1 MPELDSC
8 LFSTTWLGMLANRQ
22 GKKMQTCFLCMA
34 DYYLAANYKLLP
46 VTFSWVDQALL
57 QTEMYLCPTGDTCPV
72 DCTGSQGQLLKMY
85 LWLYLWPRG
94 LLVQLK
100 CWKKSVWIHI
110 SLETPSSLCL
120 AGGCLLTCP
129 WPTPLS
135 KCLPR
140 WNPLSP
146 QNWTAKFKPQRP
158 SASIGWGFIHLCG
171 PKIFLCRAA
180 ALRSSPGF
188 LCIPGCCCLRQC
200 SLLEV
205 ELPWRPKAARYE
217 WR

>member
-8 LFSTTWLGMLANRQ
+8 LFSTMWLGMLANRQ

-57 QTEMYLCPTGDTCPV
+57 QTEMYLCPTGDTCPM

-100 CWKKSVWIHI
+100 CWKISVWIHI

-120 AGGCLLTCP
+120 AGGCLFTRP
-129 WPTPLS
+129 WPTPL
-135 KCLPR
+135 CP
-140 WNPLSP
+140 NVFH
-146 QNWTAKFKPQRP
+146 N
-158 SASIGWGFIHLCG
+158 GIHLVLKTALQN
-171 PKIFLCRAA
+171 PTRIF
-180 ALRSSPGF
+180 
-188 LCIPGCCCLRQC
+188 CLNNC
-200 SLLEV
+200 VWMSE
-205 ELPWRPKAARYE
+205 
-217 WR
+217 

>member
-1 MPELDSC
+1 M
-8 LFSTTWLGMLANRQ
+8 WLGMLANRQ

-57 QTEMYLCPTGDTCPV
+57 QTEMYLCPTGDTWPM

-100 CWKKSVWIHI
+100 CWKKVCLNPHLTGDSQLTLPGWWLPIHM
-110 SLETPSSLCL
+110 SLTNSFVP
-120 AGGCLLTCP
+120 
-129 WPTPLS
+129 
-135 KCLPR
+135 KCLPW

-146 QNWTAKFKPQRP
+146 QNWTAKFKPQRS
-158 SASIGWGFIHLCG
+158 SASNRVKVYSLVWPQNLS
-171 PKIFLCRAA
+171 LQ
-180 ALRSSPGF
+180 SSHP
-188 LCIPGCCCLRQC
+188 
-200 SLLEV
+200 
-205 ELPWRPKAARYE
+205 
-217 WR
+217 